1 LIKTLLQPKLPHITR
16 GTAIRKNAALLLI
29 LVFSTSSLIIAAKP
43 VSAAIP
49 LENSW
54 TSKAPMPSTLNYPKA
69 TMLNGKIYVVG
80 VHYGENVNNS
90 LFEYDP
96 VNDNWTVRKSMP
108 SSRLYFAVAT
118 CNNKIYVIGGGLNPQ
133 ASYAPDALSTNEVYD
148 PLTDTWETKA
158 SMPTARWDLVAE
170 TVNGKIYVISGRT
183 GGGKTSVKVNE
194 VYDPNTDSWTNASSI
209 PTPVSGPASAV
220 VDKRIYVIGGQAE
233 FNDPMN
239 PGLNQIYDPETDT
252 WVQGAK
258 EPNPAWGAAAAGATT
273 GAIATKMIYVMGGVP
288 GFAPP
293 LDQNYAYDPKED
305 RWIIAA
311 SLPAPKSSFAVAVV
325 NDLVYVIGGSTVNY
339 GVITASVEQ
348 YTPIGYEMSAPP
360 LLPTPSL
367 SPIPSQ
373 ELASTP
379 ETNQTEPFPKV
390 LVIASLVTVVLV
402 GIGLLVYFKRRKH

>member
-1 LIKTLLQPKLPHITR
+1 MLWISMSKSLV
-16 GTAIRKNAALLLI
+16 LLLV
-29 LVFSTSSLIIAAKP
+29 LVFLTASCIRAKP
-43 VSAAIP
+43 AFSSADIAEDSWVSK
-49 LENSW
+49 E
-54 TSKAPMPSTLNYPKA
+54 PMPSTLNYPKA
-69 TMLNGKIYVVG
+69 MMLNGKIYVVG
-80 VHYGENVNNS
+80 AHYGENVNNS

-96 VNDNWTVRKSMP
+96 VTDNWTVRKSMS
-108 SSRLYFAVAT
+108 SSRLYFAVAA

-133 ASYAPDALSTNEVYD
+133 ESYAPDALSTNEVYD
-148 PLTDTWETKA
+148 PVTDTWETKA

-170 TVNGKIYVISGRT
+170 TVNDKIYVISGRT

-220 VDKRIYVIGGQAE
+220 VDNKIYVIGGQAE

-239 PGLNQIYDPETDT
+239 PGLNQIYDPKTDT

-258 EPNPAWGAAAAGATT
+258 EPNPAWSAAAAGATT
-273 GAIATKMIYVMGGVP
+273 GAMAPKMVYVMGGVP

-293 LDQNYAYDPKED
+293 LDQNYAYNPIED

-348 YTPIGYEMSAPP
+348 YTPIGYETSDSSSR
-360 LLPTPSL
+360 PTPSL

-373 ELASTP
+373 EPTSTP
-379 ETNQTEPFPKV
+379 ETKHIEPFPTA
-390 LVIASLVTVVLV
+390 LVAVASAVTVAVV
-402 GIGLLVYFKRRKH
+402 GVGLLVYFKKRER